1 MTAEQIIAIATK
13 EIGVSEYPPTSNNV
27 KYNTWFYG
35 HEVSGASYPWC
46 ATFICWLFKGTG
58 LVPKTASCAN
68 MLEYFEVN
76 NQIVKTPKAG
86 DLVFFK
92 YSTNNRRTN
101 HVGLVIAVN
110 GDAITTIEG
119 NTSKTSQDNGGKVM
133 KRTRKSCI
141 VAYARPRYDNALS
154 VDIRTRKTVR
164 MGSRGDDVRYLQQK
178 LASFG
183 YHVGG
188 TDGIFGVNTCN
199 AVIEFQSDHGLVADG
214 VVGAKTWAK
223 IDEN

>member
-1 MTAEQIIAIATK
+1 
-13 EIGVSEYPPTSNNV
+13 
-27 KYNTWFYG
+27 
-35 HEVSGASYPWC
+35 
-46 ATFICWLFKGTG
+46 
-58 LVPKTASCAN
+58 